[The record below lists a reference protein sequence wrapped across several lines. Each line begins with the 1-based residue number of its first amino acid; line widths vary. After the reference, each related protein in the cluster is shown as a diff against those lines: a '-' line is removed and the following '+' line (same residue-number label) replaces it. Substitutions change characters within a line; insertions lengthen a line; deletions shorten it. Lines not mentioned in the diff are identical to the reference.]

1 MCSFSVVSVRVSM
14 CSFSVV
20 SVRFMV
26 NVRDDVT
33 SGLKSLVFGGCGGR
47 ERRAAMSLAS
57 AEILSIDLLLT
68 SFTTGVISPE
78 GCFFFVVPFFL
89 AFLAFFCEGWVFFS
103 KNRVVA
109 QVWCIH
115 VYLDCPVKTKKS

>member
-33 SGLKSLVFGGCGGR
+33 SGLKSLVFGACVRSVGLR
-47 ERRAAMSLAS
+47 
-57 AEILSIDLLLT
+57 
-68 SFTTGVISPE
+68 
-78 GCFFFVVPFFL
+78 FFKFRF
-89 AFLAFFCEGWVFFS
+89 
-103 KNRVVA
+103 
-109 QVWCIH
+109 
-115 VYLDCPVKTKKS
+115 